1 MNSGLDEAC
10 ALLDEFEKE
19 IAEVQIIWKGLAKL
33 NPDFEQ
39 ISPENW
45 QEKY

>member
-19 IAEVQIIWKGLAKL
+19 IVVVQDDSEGNSCI
-33 NPDFEQ
+33 E
-39 ISPENW
+39 S
-45 QEKY
+45 